1 MIDHLDPPVNV
12 SPDATSDEHENH
24 ENHHG
29 EDDPD
34 EARRLRRV
42 KSNRESARRSRA
54 RKQQRLVELE
64 RSTRVLDDDV
74 RRTRQNVALMS
85 SVMYH
90 VVEENRQ
97 LESECAAIGRQI
109 LAMNEQAVA
118 KARADAIAQGAMAR
132 RGGGT
137 TTTGTGASGGAGGG
151 DDREGRLA
159 EIAAS
164 HPTRAFADRGARGRG
179 RVRVP
184 RRRDDLRGVT
194 PTRERTN
201 CVLL

>member
-137 TTTGTGASGGAGGG
+137 TTTGTGASGGAGAGM
-151 DDREGRLA
+151 
-159 EIAAS
+159 I
-164 HPTRAFADRGARGRG
+164 G
-179 RVRVP
+179 RVDSPKSPHRI
-184 RRRDDLRGVT
+184 RRAPSLTVV
-194 PTRERTN
+194 REEEAEYAFHAGGTTSAA
-201 CVLL
+201 